1 MLIFNKKY
9 IKESLKYLL
18 RSSFFINKY
27 VKEIDALYEM
37 TPMELKKRNEKRFLE
52 IFNKA
57 FTSSAYYRNL
67 CKSVGVTS
75 IDDIKHI
82 EDIVKLP
89 ILTKDMLKE
98 YGKELLTCKEK
109 GLIKNH
115 TSGTTGTPLTVYQNW
130 ESVWREQAYFVCY
143 RKRCGYNYGKPMVSL
158 RGNLTRD
165 EISLKIHVSNT
176 LFLSSYNINSKTAE
190 TYHRLIE
197 KHHPKAIEGY
207 PSSLYSLALVLK
219 DKGLECHIPVAF
231 TSSETLF
238 DYQRKLIE
246 EVFHTQVFDHYGTTE
261 RTIRLEE
268 SLDHNGYFE
277 DPGYGIEE
285 YYDDHIISTSLIND
299 VFPLIRYKTDDR
311 IILKEGVE
319 KTPEGF
325 IDYSHGIEKV
335 EGRAMTFIIGKDG
348 TKYSDAALTFIFK
361 DTSGVRYSQFVQ
373 KEQGNVDLKIVSDE
387 SYSDEV
393 EKHILYNIN
402 KKIGID
408 NINVTIHYV
417 KEQDLIYTKR
427 NKLML
432 VVNEMS
438 TANVLWGGVIQRIVG
453 RTDDILFC
461 KDGSMVTRV
470 DFIEEGEHIKACQW
484 IQNEKGKLE
493 IRIAP
498 DEGFSNKDVDFVVE
512 ETLKRCGHGNMDI
525 TTKVC
530 SMDEMIYSKRGKFK
544 LIVNNL
550 QTK

>member
-18 RSSFFINKY
+18 RSSIFINKY
-27 VKEIDALYEM
+27 VKGIDALYEM
-37 TPMELKKRNEKRFLE
+37 TPMELNKRNEKRFLE
-52 IFNKA
+52 IFRKA
-57 FTSSAYYRNL
+57 FTCSAYYRNL

-89 ILTKDMLKE
+89 ILTKDMLKKH
-98 YGKELLTCKEK
+98 GKELLTCKEK

-115 TSGTTGTPLTVYQNW
+115 TSGTTGTPLTVYQDW
-130 ESVWREQAYFVCY
+130 KSVWKEQAYFVCY
-143 RKRCGYNYGKPMVSL
+143 RKRCGYNYGEPMVSL

-165 EISLKIHVSNT
+165 EIYLKIHVSNT

-246 EVFHTQVFDHYGTTE
+246 KIFHTQVYDHYGTTE

-268 SLDHNGYFE
+268 SFDHNGYFE

-311 IILKEGVE
+311 IVLKEGVK

-325 IDYSHGIEKV
+325 IDYSRGIEMV
-335 EGRAMTFIIGKDG
+335 E
-348 TKYSDAALTFIFK
+348 
-361 DTSGVRYSQFVQ
+361 Q
-373 KEQGNVDLKIVSDE
+373 
-387 SYSDEV
+387 
-393 EKHILYNIN
+393 
-402 KKIGID
+402 
-408 NINVTIHYV
+408 
-417 KEQDLIYTKR
+417 
-427 NKLML
+427 
-432 VVNEMS
+432 
-438 TANVLWGGVIQRIVG
+438 
-453 RTDDILFC
+453 
-461 KDGSMVTRV
+461 
-470 DFIEEGEHIKACQW
+470 
-484 IQNEKGKLE
+484 
-493 IRIAP
+493 
-498 DEGFSNKDVDFVVE
+498 
-512 ETLKRCGHGNMDI
+512 
-525 TTKVC
+525 
-530 SMDEMIYSKRGKFK
+530 
-544 LIVNNL
+544 
-550 QTK
+550 

>member
-27 VKEIDALYEM
+27 VEEIDALYEM
-37 TPMELKKRNEKRFLE
+37 TPMELKMRNEKRFLE

-89 ILTKDMLKE
+89 ILTKDMLKKH
-98 YGKELLTCKEK
+98 GKELLTCKEK

-115 TSGTTGTPLTVYQNW
+115 TSGTTGTPLTVYQDW
-130 ESVWREQAYFVCY
+130 KSVWKEQAYFVCY
-143 RKRCGYNYGKPMVSL
+143 RKRCGYNYGEPMVSL

-165 EISLKIHVSNT
+165 EIYLKIHVSNT

-246 EVFHTQVFDHYGTTE
+246 KIFHAQVYDHYGTTE

-268 SLDHNGYFE
+268 SFDHNGYFE

-311 IILKEGVE
+311 IVLKEGIN
-319 KTPEGF
+319 KSSQGF
-325 IDYSHGIEKV
+325 IDNAGGIERV
-335 EGRAMTFIIGKDG
+335 
-348 TKYSDAALTFIFK
+348 
-361 DTSGVRYSQFVQ
+361 
-373 KEQGNVDLKIVSDE
+373 
-387 SYSDEV
+387 
-393 EKHILYNIN
+393 
-402 KKIGID
+402 
-408 NINVTIHYV
+408 
-417 KEQDLIYTKR
+417 
-427 NKLML
+427 
-432 VVNEMS
+432 
-438 TANVLWGGVIQRIVG
+438 VG
-453 RTDDILFC
+453 RTDDILVC
-461 KDGSMVTRV
+461 KDDSMVTRV

-550 QTK
+550 QQK

>member
-27 VKEIDALYEM
+27 VEEIDALYEM
-37 TPMELKKRNEKRFLE
+37 TPMELKMRNEKRFLE
-52 IFNKA
+52 IFNKV

-89 ILTKDMLKE
+89 ILTKDMLKKH
-98 YGKELLTCKEK
+98 GKELLTCKEK

-115 TSGTTGTPLTVYQNW
+115 TSGTTGTPLTVYQDW
-130 ESVWREQAYFVCY
+130 KSVWKEQAYFVCY
-143 RKRCGYNYGKPMVSL
+143 RKRCGYNYGEPMVSL

-165 EISLKIHVSNT
+165 EISMKIHVSNT

-197 KHHPKAIEGY
+197 THHPKAIEGY

-246 EVFHTQVFDHYGTTE
+246 KIFHTQVYDHYGTTE

-268 SLDHNGYFE
+268 SFDHNGYFE

-285 YYDDHIISTSLIND
+285 YYDGHIISTSLIND
-299 VFPLIRYKTDDR
+299 IFPLIRYKTDDR
-311 IILKEGVE
+311 IVLKEGIN
-319 KTPEGF
+319 KSSQGF
-325 IDYSHGIEKV
+325 IDNAGGIERV
-335 EGRAMTFIIGKDG
+335 
-348 TKYSDAALTFIFK
+348 
-361 DTSGVRYSQFVQ
+361 
-373 KEQGNVDLKIVSDE
+373 
-387 SYSDEV
+387 
-393 EKHILYNIN
+393 
-402 KKIGID
+402 
-408 NINVTIHYV
+408 
-417 KEQDLIYTKR
+417 
-427 NKLML
+427 
-432 VVNEMS
+432 
-438 TANVLWGGVIQRIVG
+438 VG

-461 KDGSMVTRV
+461 KDDSMVTRV

-493 IRIAP
+493 IRIVP
-498 DEGFSNKDVDFVVE
+498 DEGFTNKDVDFVIE

-530 SMDEMIYSKRGKFK
+530 SMDEMIFSKRGKFK

-550 QTK
+550 QQK

>member
-27 VKEIDALYEM
+27 VEEIDALYEM
-37 TPMELKKRNEKRFLE
+37 TPMELKMRNEKSFLE

-89 ILTKDMLKE
+89 ILTKDMLKKH
-98 YGKELLTCKEK
+98 GKELLTCKEK

-115 TSGTTGTPLTVYQNW
+115 TSGTTGTPLTVYQDW
-130 ESVWREQAYFVCY
+130 KSVWKEQAYFVCY
-143 RKRCGYNYGKPMVSL
+143 RKRCGYNYGEPMVSL

-165 EISLKIHVSNT
+165 EISMKIHVSNT

-207 PSSLYSLALVLK
+207 PSSLYSLALVFR
-219 DKGLECHIPVAF
+219 DKGFECHIPVAF

-311 IILKEGVE
+311 IVLKEGVN
-319 KTPEGF
+319 KSLQGF
-325 IDYSHGIEKV
+325 IDEASGIE
-335 EGRAMTFIIGKDG
+335 
-348 TKYSDAALTFIFK
+348 
-361 DTSGVRYSQFVQ
+361 
-373 KEQGNVDLKIVSDE
+373 
-387 SYSDEV
+387 
-393 EKHILYNIN
+393 
-402 KKIGID
+402 
-408 NINVTIHYV
+408 
-417 KEQDLIYTKR
+417 
-427 NKLML
+427 
-432 VVNEMS
+432 
-438 TANVLWGGVIQRIVG
+438 RIVG
-453 RTDDILFC
+453 RTDDILVC
-461 KDGSMVTRV
+461 KDRSMVTRV

-498 DEGFSNKDVDFVVE
+498 DEGFTEKDRNFVVE

-550 QTK
+550 Q

>member
-37 TPMELKKRNEKRFLE
+37 TPMELKKRNEKRLLE

-89 ILTKDMLKE
+89 ILTKDMLKKH
-98 YGKELLTCKEK
+98 GKELLTCKEK

-115 TSGTTGTPLTVYQNW
+115 TSGTTGTPLTVYQDW
-130 ESVWREQAYFVCY
+130 KSVWKEQAYFVCY
-143 RKRCGYNYGKPMVSL
+143 RKRCGYNYGEPIVSL

-165 EISLKIHVSNT
+165 EISMKIHVSNT

-207 PSSLYSLALVLK
+207 PSSLYSLALVFR

-238 DYQRKLIE
+238 DYQRTLIE
-246 EVFHTQVFDHYGTTE
+246 QVFQTQVYDHYGTTE

-268 SLDHNGYFE
+268 SFDHDGYFE
-277 DPGYGIEE
+277 DPGYGIAE

-311 IILKEGVE
+311 IVLKEGVN
-319 KTPEGF
+319 KSLQGF
-325 IDYSHGIEKV
+325 IDDASGIE
-335 EGRAMTFIIGKDG
+335 
-348 TKYSDAALTFIFK
+348 
-361 DTSGVRYSQFVQ
+361 
-373 KEQGNVDLKIVSDE
+373 
-387 SYSDEV
+387 
-393 EKHILYNIN
+393 
-402 KKIGID
+402 
-408 NINVTIHYV
+408 
-417 KEQDLIYTKR
+417 
-427 NKLML
+427 
-432 VVNEMS
+432 
-438 TANVLWGGVIQRIVG
+438 RIVG
-453 RTDDILFC
+453 RTDDILVC

-484 IQNEKGKLE
+484 IQNERGKLE
-493 IRIAP
+493 IRISP

-530 SMDEMIYSKRGKFK
+530 SMDEMIFSKRGKFK

-550 QTK
+550 QQK

>member
-89 ILTKDMLKE
+89 ILTKDMLKKH
-98 YGKELLTCKEK
+98 GKELLTCKEK

-115 TSGTTGTPLTVYQNW
+115 TSGTTGTPLTVYQDW
-130 ESVWREQAYFVCY
+130 KSVWKEQAYFVCY
-143 RKRCGYNYGKPMVSL
+143 RKRCGYNYGEPMVSL

-165 EISLKIHVSNT
+165 EIYLKIHVSNT

-246 EVFHTQVFDHYGTTE
+246 KIFHTQVYDHYGTTE

-268 SLDHNGYFE
+268 SFDHNGYFE

-311 IILKEGVE
+311 IVLKEGIN
-319 KTPEGF
+319 KSSQGF
-325 IDYSHGIEKV
+325 IDNAGGIERV
-335 EGRAMTFIIGKDG
+335 
-348 TKYSDAALTFIFK
+348 
-361 DTSGVRYSQFVQ
+361 
-373 KEQGNVDLKIVSDE
+373 
-387 SYSDEV
+387 
-393 EKHILYNIN
+393 
-402 KKIGID
+402 
-408 NINVTIHYV
+408 
-417 KEQDLIYTKR
+417 
-427 NKLML
+427 
-432 VVNEMS
+432 
-438 TANVLWGGVIQRIVG
+438 VG
-453 RTDDILFC
+453 RTDDILVC
-461 KDGSMVTRV
+461 KDDSMVTRV

-498 DEGFSNKDVDFVVE
+498 DEGFTNKDVDFVIE

-530 SMDEMIYSKRGKFK
+530 SMDEMIFSKRGKFK

-550 QTK
+550 QQK

>member
-27 VKEIDALYEM
+27 VEEIDALYEM
-37 TPMELKKRNEKRFLE
+37 TPMELKMRNEKRFLE

-67 CKSVGVTS
+67 CKSLGVTS

-89 ILTKDMLKE
+89 ILTKDMLKKH
-98 YGKELLTCKEK
+98 GKELLTCKEK

-115 TSGTTGTPLTVYQNW
+115 TSGTTGTPLTVYQDW
-130 ESVWREQAYFVCY
+130 KSVWKEQAYFVCY
-143 RKRCGYNYGKPMVSL
+143 RKRCGYNYGEPMVSL

-165 EISLKIHVSNT
+165 EISMKIHVSNT

-246 EVFHTQVFDHYGTTE
+246 KIFHTQVYDHYGTTE

-268 SLDHNGYFE
+268 LFDHNGYFE

-311 IILKEGVE
+311 IVLKEGIN
-319 KTPEGF
+319 KSSQGF
-325 IDYSHGIEKV
+325 IDNAGGIERV
-335 EGRAMTFIIGKDG
+335 
-348 TKYSDAALTFIFK
+348 
-361 DTSGVRYSQFVQ
+361 
-373 KEQGNVDLKIVSDE
+373 
-387 SYSDEV
+387 
-393 EKHILYNIN
+393 
-402 KKIGID
+402 
-408 NINVTIHYV
+408 
-417 KEQDLIYTKR
+417 
-427 NKLML
+427 
-432 VVNEMS
+432 
-438 TANVLWGGVIQRIVG
+438 VG
-453 RTDDILFC
+453 RTDDILVC
-461 KDGSMVTRV
+461 KDDSMVTRV

-498 DEGFSNKDVDFVVE
+498 DEGFTNKDVDFVIE

-530 SMDEMIYSKRGKFK
+530 SMDEMVYSKRGKFK

-550 QTK
+550 QQK

>member
-27 VKEIDALYEM
+27 VEEIDALYEM
-37 TPMELKKRNEKRFLE
+37 TPMELKMRNEKRFLE
-52 IFNKA
+52 IFNKV

-89 ILTKDMLKE
+89 ILTKDMLKKH
-98 YGKELLTCKEK
+98 GKELLTCKEK

-115 TSGTTGTPLTVYQNW
+115 TSGTTGTPLTVYQDW
-130 ESVWREQAYFVCY
+130 KSVWKEQAYFVCY
-143 RKRCGYNYGKPMVSL
+143 RKRCGYNYGEPMVSL

-165 EISLKIHVSNT
+165 EISMKIHVSNT

-246 EVFHTQVFDHYGTTE
+246 KIFHTQVYDHYGTTE

-268 SLDHNGYFE
+268 SFDHNGYFE

-311 IILKEGVE
+311 IVLKEGIN
-319 KTPEGF
+319 KSSQGF
-325 IDYSHGIEKV
+325 IDNAGGIERV
-335 EGRAMTFIIGKDG
+335 
-348 TKYSDAALTFIFK
+348 
-361 DTSGVRYSQFVQ
+361 
-373 KEQGNVDLKIVSDE
+373 
-387 SYSDEV
+387 
-393 EKHILYNIN
+393 
-402 KKIGID
+402 
-408 NINVTIHYV
+408 
-417 KEQDLIYTKR
+417 
-427 NKLML
+427 
-432 VVNEMS
+432 
-438 TANVLWGGVIQRIVG
+438 VG
-453 RTDDILFC
+453 RTDDILVC
-461 KDGSMVTRV
+461 KDDSMVTRV

-493 IRIAP
+493 IRIVP
-498 DEGFSNKDVDFVVE
+498 DEGFTNKDVDFVIE

-530 SMDEMIYSKRGKFK
+530 SMDEMIFSKRGKFK

-550 QTK
+550 QQK

>member
-27 VKEIDALYEM
+27 VEEIDALYEM
-37 TPMELKKRNEKRFLE
+37 TPMELKMRNEKRFLE
-52 IFNKA
+52 IFNKV

-89 ILTKDMLKE
+89 ILTKDMLKKH
-98 YGKELLTCKEK
+98 GKELLTCKEK

-115 TSGTTGTPLTVYQNW
+115 TSGTTGTPLTVYQDW
-130 ESVWREQAYFVCY
+130 KSVWREQAYFVCY
-143 RKRCGYNYGKPMVSL
+143 RKRCGYNYGEPMVSL

-165 EISLKIHVSNT
+165 EIYLKIHVSNT

-246 EVFHTQVFDHYGTTE
+246 KIFHTQVYDHYGTTE

-268 SLDHNGYFE
+268 SFDHNGYFE

-285 YYDDHIISTSLIND
+285 YYDDHVISTSLIND
-299 VFPLIRYKTDDR
+299 IFPLIRYKTDDR
-311 IILKEGVE
+311 IVLKEGIN
-319 KTPEGF
+319 KSSQGF
-325 IDYSHGIEKV
+325 IDNAGGIERV
-335 EGRAMTFIIGKDG
+335 
-348 TKYSDAALTFIFK
+348 
-361 DTSGVRYSQFVQ
+361 
-373 KEQGNVDLKIVSDE
+373 
-387 SYSDEV
+387 
-393 EKHILYNIN
+393 
-402 KKIGID
+402 
-408 NINVTIHYV
+408 
-417 KEQDLIYTKR
+417 
-427 NKLML
+427 
-432 VVNEMS
+432 
-438 TANVLWGGVIQRIVG
+438 VG
-453 RTDDILFC
+453 RTDDILVC
-461 KDGSMVTRV
+461 KDDSMVTRV

-493 IRIAP
+493 IRIVP
-498 DEGFSNKDVDFVVE
+498 DEGFTNKDVDFVIE

-530 SMDEMIYSKRGKFK
+530 SMDEMIFSKRGKFK

-550 QTK
+550 QQK

>member
-27 VKEIDALYEM
+27 VEEIDALYEM
-37 TPMELKKRNEKRFLE
+37 TPMELKMRNEKRFLE
-52 IFNKA
+52 IFNKV

-89 ILTKDMLKE
+89 ILTKDMLKKH
-98 YGKELLTCKEK
+98 GKELLTCKEK

-115 TSGTTGTPLTVYQNW
+115 TSGTTGTPLTVYQDW
-130 ESVWREQAYFVCY
+130 KSVWKEQAYFVCY
-143 RKRCGYNYGKPMVSL
+143 RKRCGYNYGEPMVSL

-165 EISLKIHVSNT
+165 EISMKIHVSNT

-197 KHHPKAIEGY
+197 RHHPKAIEGY

-246 EVFHTQVFDHYGTTE
+246 KIFHTQVYDHYGTTE

-268 SLDHNGYFE
+268 SFDHNGYFE

-299 VFPLIRYKTDDR
+299 IFPLIRYKTDDR
-311 IILKEGVE
+311 IVLKEGIN
-319 KTPEGF
+319 KSSQGF
-325 IDYSHGIEKV
+325 IDNAGGIERV
-335 EGRAMTFIIGKDG
+335 
-348 TKYSDAALTFIFK
+348 
-361 DTSGVRYSQFVQ
+361 
-373 KEQGNVDLKIVSDE
+373 
-387 SYSDEV
+387 
-393 EKHILYNIN
+393 
-402 KKIGID
+402 
-408 NINVTIHYV
+408 
-417 KEQDLIYTKR
+417 
-427 NKLML
+427 
-432 VVNEMS
+432 
-438 TANVLWGGVIQRIVG
+438 VG
-453 RTDDILFC
+453 RTDDILVC
-461 KDGSMVTRV
+461 KDDSMVTRV
-470 DFIEEGEHIKACQW
+470 DFIEKGEHIKACQW

-493 IRIAP
+493 IRIVP
-498 DEGFSNKDVDFVVE
+498 DEGFTNKDVDFVIE

-530 SMDEMIYSKRGKFK
+530 SMDEMIFSKRGKFK

-550 QTK
+550 QQK

>member
-27 VKEIDALYEM
+27 VEEIDALYEK
-37 TPMELKKRNEKRFLE
+37 TPMELKMRNEKRFLE

-89 ILTKDMLKE
+89 ILTKDMLKKH
-98 YGKELLTCKEK
+98 GKELLTCKEK

-115 TSGTTGTPLTVYQNW
+115 TSGTTGTPLTVYQDW
-130 ESVWREQAYFVCY
+130 KSVWKEQAYFVCY
-143 RKRCGYNYGKPMVSL
+143 RKRCGYNYGEPMVSL

-165 EISLKIHVSNT
+165 EIYLKIHVSNT

-246 EVFHTQVFDHYGTTE
+246 KIFHTQVYDHYGTTE

-268 SLDHNGYFE
+268 SFDHNGYFE

-311 IILKEGVE
+311 IVLKEGVK

-325 IDYSHGIEKV
+325 IDYSRGIERV
-335 EGRAMTFIIGKDG
+335 DGRAMTFIIGKDG
-348 TKYSDAALTFIFK
+348 TKYSNAALTFIFK
-361 DTSGVRYSQFVQ
+361 EANGVRYSQFVQ
-373 KEQGNVDLKIVSDE
+373 KVPGKVELNIVSDD
-387 SYSDEV
+387 SYTDDV
-393 EKHILYNIN
+393 EKQILHNIN
-402 KKIGID
+402 EKIGID

-417 KEQDLIYTKR
+417 KEEDLVYTKR

-432 VVNEMS
+432 VINEMS
-438 TANVLWGGVIQRIVG
+438 NANGIMGG
-453 RTDDILFC
+453 
-461 KDGSMVTRV
+461 
-470 DFIEEGEHIKACQW
+470 
-484 IQNEKGKLE
+484 
-493 IRIAP
+493 
-498 DEGFSNKDVDFVVE
+498 
-512 ETLKRCGHGNMDI
+512 GN
-525 TTKVC
+525 
-530 SMDEMIYSKRGKFK
+530 SK
-544 LIVNNL
+544 NCW
-550 QTK
+550 

>member
-27 VKEIDALYEM
+27 VEEIDALYEM
-37 TPMELKKRNEKRFLE
+37 TPMELKMRNEKRFLE

-89 ILTKDMLKE
+89 ILTKDILKKH
-98 YGKELLTCKEK
+98 GKELLTCKEM

-115 TSGTTGTPLTVYQNW
+115 TSGTTGTPLTVYQDW
-130 ESVWREQAYFVCY
+130 KSVWREQAYFVCY
-143 RKRCGYNYGKPMVSL
+143 RKRCGYIYGEPMVSL

-190 TYHRLIE
+190 TYHRIIE

-207 PSSLYSLALVLK
+207 PSSLYSLALVFR

-238 DYQRKLIE
+238 DYQRTLIE
-246 EVFHTQVFDHYGTTE
+246 QVFQTQVYDHYGTTE

-268 SLDHNGYFE
+268 SFDHDGYFE

-311 IILKEGVE
+311 IVLKEGVN
-319 KTPEGF
+319 KSLQGF
-325 IDYSHGIEKV
+325 IDDASGIE
-335 EGRAMTFIIGKDG
+335 
-348 TKYSDAALTFIFK
+348 
-361 DTSGVRYSQFVQ
+361 
-373 KEQGNVDLKIVSDE
+373 
-387 SYSDEV
+387 
-393 EKHILYNIN
+393 
-402 KKIGID
+402 
-408 NINVTIHYV
+408 
-417 KEQDLIYTKR
+417 
-427 NKLML
+427 
-432 VVNEMS
+432 
-438 TANVLWGGVIQRIVG
+438 RIVG
-453 RTDDILFC
+453 RTDDILVC

-470 DFIEEGEHIKACQW
+470 DFIEEGEHIKGCQW
-484 IQNEKGKLE
+484 IQNERGKLE
-493 IRIAP
+493 IRISP

-550 QTK
+550 QQK

>member
-37 TPMELKKRNEKRFLE
+37 TPMELKERNEKRFLE

-67 CKSVGVTS
+67 CKSVGMTS

-89 ILTKDMLKE
+89 ILTKDMLKKH
-98 YGKELLTCKEK
+98 GKELLTCKEK
-109 GLIKNH
+109 RLIKNH
-115 TSGTTGTPLTVYQNW
+115 TSGTTGTPLTVYQDW
-130 ESVWREQAYFVCY
+130 KSVWKEQAYFVCY
-143 RKRCGYNYGKPMVSL
+143 RKRCGYNYGEPIVSL

-165 EISLKIHVSNT
+165 EISMKIHVSNT

-246 EVFHTQVFDHYGTTE
+246 KIFHTQVYDHYGTTE

-268 SLDHNGYFE
+268 SFDHNGYFE

-311 IILKEGVE
+311 IVLKEGIN
-319 KTPEGF
+319 KSSQGF
-325 IDYSHGIEKV
+325 IDNAGGIERV
-335 EGRAMTFIIGKDG
+335 
-348 TKYSDAALTFIFK
+348 
-361 DTSGVRYSQFVQ
+361 
-373 KEQGNVDLKIVSDE
+373 
-387 SYSDEV
+387 
-393 EKHILYNIN
+393 
-402 KKIGID
+402 
-408 NINVTIHYV
+408 
-417 KEQDLIYTKR
+417 
-427 NKLML
+427 
-432 VVNEMS
+432 
-438 TANVLWGGVIQRIVG
+438 VG
-453 RTDDILFC
+453 RTDDILVC
-461 KDGSMVTRV
+461 KDDSMVTRV

-498 DEGFSNKDVDFVVE
+498 DEGFTNKDVDFVIE

-530 SMDEMIYSKRGKFK
+530 SMDEMIFSKRGKFK

-550 QTK
+550 QQK

>member
-27 VKEIDALYEM
+27 VEEIDALYEM
-37 TPMELKKRNEKRFLE
+37 TPMELKMRNEKRFLE
-52 IFNKA
+52 IFNKV

-89 ILTKDMLKE
+89 ILTKDMLKKH
-98 YGKELLTCKEK
+98 GKELLTCKEK

-115 TSGTTGTPLTVYQNW
+115 TSGTTGTPLTVFQDW
-130 ESVWREQAYFVCY
+130 KSVWKEQAYFVCY
-143 RKRCGYNYGKPMVSL
+143 RKRCGYNYGEPMVSL

-165 EISLKIHVSNT
+165 EIYLKIHVSNT

-207 PSSLYSLALVLK
+207 PSSLYSLALVFR
-219 DKGLECHIPVAF
+219 DKGFECHIPVAF

-311 IILKEGVE
+311 IVLKEGVN
-319 KTPEGF
+319 KSLQGF
-325 IDYSHGIEKV
+325 IDEASGIE
-335 EGRAMTFIIGKDG
+335 
-348 TKYSDAALTFIFK
+348 
-361 DTSGVRYSQFVQ
+361 
-373 KEQGNVDLKIVSDE
+373 
-387 SYSDEV
+387 
-393 EKHILYNIN
+393 
-402 KKIGID
+402 
-408 NINVTIHYV
+408 
-417 KEQDLIYTKR
+417 
-427 NKLML
+427 
-432 VVNEMS
+432 
-438 TANVLWGGVIQRIVG
+438 RIVG
-453 RTDDILFC
+453 RTDDILVC
-461 KDGSMVTRV
+461 KDRSMVTRV

-493 IRIAP
+493 IRIVP
-498 DEGFSNKDVDFVVE
+498 DEGFTNKDVDFVIE

-530 SMDEMIYSKRGKFK
+530 SMDEMIFSKRGKFK

-550 QTK
+550 QQK

>member
-27 VKEIDALYEM
+27 VEEIDALYEM
-37 TPMELKKRNEKRFLE
+37 TPMELKMRNEKRFLE

-75 IDDIKHI
+75 IEDIKHI

-89 ILTKDMLKE
+89 ILTKDMLKKH
-98 YGKELLTCKEK
+98 GKELLTCKEK

-115 TSGTTGTPLTVYQNW
+115 TSGTTGTPLTVYQDW
-130 ESVWREQAYFVCY
+130 KSVWKEQAYFVCY
-143 RKRCGYNYGKPMVSL
+143 RKRCGYNYGEPMVSL

-165 EISLKIHVSNT
+165 EIYLKIHVSNT

-246 EVFHTQVFDHYGTTE
+246 KIFHTQVYDHYGTTE

-268 SLDHNGYFE
+268 SFDHNGYFE

-311 IILKEGVE
+311 IVLKEGVN
-319 KTPEGF
+319 KSSQGF
-325 IDYSHGIEKV
+325 IDNAGGIERV
-335 EGRAMTFIIGKDG
+335 
-348 TKYSDAALTFIFK
+348 
-361 DTSGVRYSQFVQ
+361 
-373 KEQGNVDLKIVSDE
+373 
-387 SYSDEV
+387 
-393 EKHILYNIN
+393 
-402 KKIGID
+402 
-408 NINVTIHYV
+408 
-417 KEQDLIYTKR
+417 
-427 NKLML
+427 
-432 VVNEMS
+432 
-438 TANVLWGGVIQRIVG
+438 VG
-453 RTDDILFC
+453 RTDDILVC

-493 IRIAP
+493 IRIVP
-498 DEGFSNKDVDFVVE
+498 DEGFTNKDVDFVIE

-530 SMDEMIYSKRGKFK
+530 SMDEMIFSKRGKFK

-550 QTK
+550 QQK

>member
-27 VKEIDALYEM
+27 VEEIDALYEM
-37 TPMELKKRNEKRFLE
+37 TPMELKMRNEKRFLE

-89 ILTKDMLKE
+89 ILTKDMLKKH
-98 YGKELLTCKEK
+98 GKELLTCKEK

-115 TSGTTGTPLTVYQNW
+115 TSGTTGTPLTVYQDW
-130 ESVWREQAYFVCY
+130 KSVWKEQAYFVCY
-143 RKRCGYNYGKPMVSL
+143 RKRCGYNYGEPMVSL

-165 EISLKIHVSNT
+165 EIYLKIHVSNT

-246 EVFHTQVFDHYGTTE
+246 KIFHTQVYDHYGTTE

-268 SLDHNGYFE
+268 LFDHNGYFE

-311 IILKEGVE
+311 IVLKEGIN
-319 KTPEGF
+319 KSSQGF
-325 IDYSHGIEKV
+325 IDNAGGIERV
-335 EGRAMTFIIGKDG
+335 
-348 TKYSDAALTFIFK
+348 
-361 DTSGVRYSQFVQ
+361 
-373 KEQGNVDLKIVSDE
+373 
-387 SYSDEV
+387 
-393 EKHILYNIN
+393 
-402 KKIGID
+402 
-408 NINVTIHYV
+408 
-417 KEQDLIYTKR
+417 
-427 NKLML
+427 
-432 VVNEMS
+432 
-438 TANVLWGGVIQRIVG
+438 VG
-453 RTDDILFC
+453 RTDDILVC
-461 KDGSMVTRV
+461 KDDSMVTRV

-498 DEGFSNKDVDFVVE
+498 DEGFTNKDVDFVIE

-530 SMDEMIYSKRGKFK
+530 SMDEMVYSKRGKFK

-550 QTK
+550 QQK

>member
-27 VKEIDALYEM
+27 VEEIDALYEM
-37 TPMELKKRNEKRFLE
+37 TPMELKMRNEKRFLE

-89 ILTKDMLKE
+89 ILTKDMLKKH
-98 YGKELLTCKEK
+98 GKELLTCKEK

-115 TSGTTGTPLTVYQNW
+115 TSGTTGTPLTVYQDW
-130 ESVWREQAYFVCY
+130 KSVWKEQAYFVCY
-143 RKRCGYNYGKPMVSL
+143 RKRCGYNYGEPMVSL

-165 EISLKIHVSNT
+165 EIYLKIHVSNT

-246 EVFHTQVFDHYGTTE
+246 KIFHAQVYDHYGTTE

-268 SLDHNGYFE
+268 SFDHNGYFE

-311 IILKEGVE
+311 IVLKEGIN
-319 KTPEGF
+319 KSSQGF
-325 IDYSHGIEKV
+325 IDNAGGIERV
-335 EGRAMTFIIGKDG
+335 
-348 TKYSDAALTFIFK
+348 
-361 DTSGVRYSQFVQ
+361 
-373 KEQGNVDLKIVSDE
+373 
-387 SYSDEV
+387 
-393 EKHILYNIN
+393 
-402 KKIGID
+402 
-408 NINVTIHYV
+408 
-417 KEQDLIYTKR
+417 
-427 NKLML
+427 
-432 VVNEMS
+432 
-438 TANVLWGGVIQRIVG
+438 VG
-453 RTDDILFC
+453 RTDDILVC
-461 KDGSMVTRV
+461 KDDSMVTRV

-498 DEGFSNKDVDFVVE
+498 DEGFTNKDVDFVIE

-525 TTKVC
+525 RTKVC
-530 SMDEMIYSKRGKFK
+530 SMDEMIFSKRGKFK

-550 QTK
+550 QQK

>member
-37 TPMELKKRNEKRFLE
+37 TPMELKMRNEKRFLE
-52 IFNKA
+52 IFNKV

-89 ILTKDMLKE
+89 ILTKDMLKKH
-98 YGKELLTCKEK
+98 GKELLTCKEK

-115 TSGTTGTPLTVYQNW
+115 TSGTTGTPLTVYQDW
-130 ESVWREQAYFVCY
+130 KSVWKEQAYFVCY
-143 RKRCGYNYGKPMVSL
+143 RKRCGYNYGEPMVSL

-165 EISLKIHVSNT
+165 EIYLKIHVSNT

-197 KHHPKAIEGY
+197 KHHPTAIEGY

-246 EVFHTQVFDHYGTTE
+246 KIFHTQVYDHYGTTE

-268 SLDHNGYFE
+268 SFDHNGYFE

-311 IILKEGVE
+311 IVLKEGIN
-319 KTPEGF
+319 KSSQGF
-325 IDYSHGIEKV
+325 IDNAGGIESV
-335 EGRAMTFIIGKDG
+335 
-348 TKYSDAALTFIFK
+348 
-361 DTSGVRYSQFVQ
+361 
-373 KEQGNVDLKIVSDE
+373 
-387 SYSDEV
+387 
-393 EKHILYNIN
+393 
-402 KKIGID
+402 
-408 NINVTIHYV
+408 
-417 KEQDLIYTKR
+417 
-427 NKLML
+427 
-432 VVNEMS
+432 
-438 TANVLWGGVIQRIVG
+438 VG
-453 RTDDILFC
+453 RTDDILVC
-461 KDGSMVTRV
+461 KDDSMVTRV

-498 DEGFSNKDVDFVVE
+498 DENFTNKDVEFVVE

-530 SMDEMIYSKRGKFK
+530 SMDEMIFSKRGKFK

-550 QTK
+550 QQK